1 MTEDQ
6 TIHSNVYH
14 IGDVIAAMVFASIFL
29 FIAFMLGYGLGIS
42 KGIDEGVSHILQ
54 VQSSEKK
61 TP

>member
-6 TIHSNVYH
+6 TIHSNVYR
-14 IGDVIAAMVFASIFL
+14 IGDVVAAMAFSAVIL
-29 FIAFMLGYGLGIS
+29 FIAFMLGYAMGIS
-42 KGIDEGVSHILQ
+42 KGVDQGVSHILQ